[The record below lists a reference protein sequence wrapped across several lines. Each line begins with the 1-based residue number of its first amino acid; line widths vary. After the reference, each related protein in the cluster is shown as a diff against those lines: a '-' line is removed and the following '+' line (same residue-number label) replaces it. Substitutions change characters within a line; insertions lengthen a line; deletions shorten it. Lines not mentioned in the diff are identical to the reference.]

1 MNLKI
6 ALSGPAG
13 TGKST
18 ILNDIKNSQRFHNL
32 TYDVGEF
39 KLIEEPVRTLKK
51 EAGMLINE
59 LGTIDTELL
68 VLSTHIKNLFLY
80 PRFITDRCI
89 VDNIT
94 YSKLSTDFEDKD
106 KYLESALFI
115 ESKVIENYD
124 LIFYIRPEFHPP
136 EDGVRNLGDFYHASV
151 KGFDERYSDLM
162 AKYNN
167 IHILAG
173 SREERIDSIFLEI
186 DKLISNDIIG
196 END

>member
-18 ILNDIKNSQRFHNL
+18 ILNDLKTSKRFEEL
-32 TYDVGEF
+32 EAKLGGF
-39 KLIEEPVRTLKK
+39 KLIEEPVRTLKR

-94 YSKLSTDFEDKD
+94 YTKLSTDFEDKD
-106 KYLESALFI
+106 KYLESVLFI
-115 ESKVIENYD
+115 ESKVIDSYD
-124 LIFYIRPEFHPP
+124 LIFYIEPEFQPP

-151 KGFDERYSDLM
+151 KGFEERYSGLIREH
-162 AKYNN
+162 NN

-173 SREERIDSIFLEI
+173 SREERIDSIFVEI
-186 DKLISNDIIG
+186 DKLISNKFIG